1 MWTGTACQNSQPM
14 LCCGW
19 QFLMG
24 SRIPGC
30 SWLWFFAVT
39 KPMLVLSWRLNDDE
53 RQGTPGWAYCTV
65 HIYIYIYISVRQML
79 KTASKNCQ
87 GKNLWQV
94 GTATLCCVFWI
105 CLDPSPNTPP
115 VAVLTGTAT
124 FVSSLLMSTILPLSM
139 IDSCLHSKLLIKFL
153 IFSFAFWLPL
163 FPARAAVG
171 TTFVQIGLV
180 LISTWVTSSKLYC
193 NGCADVQMYIH
204 IHAHHIHMS
213 QIPTAER
220 HM

>member
-1 MWTGTACQNSQPM
+1 MRMGWEMILTASAPPVSPTRRPIPKSWAAGIGTSKLSTSSCIRFDMEVVLVLKILCERARMPNSQPM

-65 HIYIYIYISVRQML
+65 HIYIYISVRQML

-105 CLDPSPNTPP
+105 CLDPSPNTILWLCLQAPLP
-115 VAVLTGTAT
+115 
-124 FVSSLLMSTILPLSM
+124 SSPH
-139 IDSCLHSKLLIKFL
+139 C
-153 IFSFAFWLPL
+153 
-163 FPARAAVG
+163 
-171 TTFVQIGLV
+171 
-180 LISTWVTSSKLYC
+180 
-193 NGCADVQMYIH
+193 
-204 IHAHHIHMS
+204 
-213 QIPTAER
+213 
-220 HM
+220 